1 MQPTGALYPASFVFD
16 PPARVARWRPLV
28 NWLLA
33 IPHLLIVGA
42 LRYAA
47 QVLALVCW
55 FIILFTGRL
64 PRELANFQVMYLR
77 YYVRTGVFTAFM
89 CEEYPPFNFG
99 MTGADPRDDARVR
112 VDIGAQLEQRNR
124 VTVGFRF
131 ILVIP
136 QLFMLA
142 ILAIAEWF
150 VLLCAF
156 FAVLFTGR
164 WPEGLRDFTL
174 GVIRWW
180 LRVEAYLL
188 LLTDDYP
195 PFTLA

>member
-16 PPARVARWRPLV
+16 PPTRVARWRPLV

-33 IPHLLIVGA
+33 IPHLLILGA

-89 CEEYPPFNFG
+89 CEEYPPFSFA
-99 MTGADPRDDARVR
+99 MTGADPGGDARVR
-112 VDIGAQLEQRNR
+112 VDIAPQLEQRNR
-124 VTVGFRF
+124 LTVGFRF

-142 ILAIAEWF
+142 ILAIADWF
-150 VLLCAF
+150 VLLFAF
-156 FAVLFTGR
+156 FAVLFIGR
-164 WPEGLRDFTL
+164 WPEGLRNFAL